1 MSPEMGPYLNR
12 IIDMHGDGRAL
23 AKLRAGGLLLGRAE

>member
-1 MSPEMGPYLNR
+1 MHPEMVPYLNR
-12 IIDMHGDGRAL
+12 IVDMHGDGRVL